1 MEGGGLAG
9 PMERCRLVH
18 FLGRAKSPANRRL
31 KLRERPPIF
40 LRSSLKAVSMEG
52 DTGHKA
58 EVGRIIEPEKAADV
72 LIVCCCGE
80 GVVVE

>member
-1 MEGGGLAG
+1 
-9 PMERCRLVH
+9 
-18 FLGRAKSPANRRL
+18 
-31 KLRERPPIF
+31 
-40 LRSSLKAVSMEG
+40 MEG
-52 DTGHKA
+52 DTRHKA